1 MFDRIISNY
10 TSFFLKPLN
19 FARSVS
25 VTSWTVIWSFVFALL
40 GLEINSDVVYLA
52 MEYHNS
58 LIAGGC

>member
-1 MFDRIISNY
+1 MFDRNITNY
-10 TSFFLKPLN
+10 GLFFLKPLN
-19 FARSVS
+19 FVRSVS

-40 GLEINSDVVYLA
+40 GLGFSSDVVYLA